1 MPRYRSSYNTKQK
14 TARLIY
20 EPALQGYSLAF
31 SYDAAIVEFIKKVI
45 PSHKRTTSGP
55 PAWTWFFG
63 SEYYDIVKTL
73 FDGHSEYKLTIVT
86 QAEVE
91 EMQARQAETRNTW
104 RPAEFSIETEL
115 QKFESLLCPVDTK
128 SPNGDFSKELR
139 NWSRVEATR
148 NYRRAAI
155 LYHPDKGGDPVKMA
169 ELNNTWALLKEGYYI
184 K

>member
-1 MPRYRSSYNTKQK
+1 MPFKPFNSLRQK

-20 EPALQGYSLAF
+20 EPALQGYSLSF
-31 SYDAAIVEFIKKVI
+31 SYNAAIIEFIKKVI

-55 PAWTWFFG
+55 PDWTWFFG
-63 SEYYDIVKTL
+63 SEFYPIVKTL
-73 FDGHSEYKLTIVT
+73 FDGHPEYKLTIVT

-91 EMQARQAETRNTW
+91 EMQARQAETRSAW
-104 RPAEFSIETEL
+104 KPAEFSIETEL
-115 QKFESLLCPVDTK
+115 KKFHDLLWTVDTVDDVTPEDVK
-128 SPNGDFSKELR
+128 
-139 NWSRVEATR
+139 NWTRVEALR

-155 LYHPDKGGDPVKMA
+155 HYHPDKGGDSVKMA